1 METLLQDL
9 RYGAR
14 MLLKQPGFTL
24 IAVVTLA
31 LGIGANT
38 AIFSVVNAVLLRA
51 LPFSDPARLVM
62 VYEKKEGNSY
72 DTVSYQDF
80 NDLRAQC
87 QTCERLAAV
96 SPVWTLNLTG
106 TGDAQQVRG
115 YFVSGDLFATL
126 GAPAVRGRLLGAAED
141 QPQAARTVVLSYS
154 AWQSR
159 FGGDPQVIGQSLTL
173 DAQPYTVIG
182 VTPPGLRVLEEVDV
196 FLPLVFNPMINR
208 GRHLRMF
215 SVIARLKAGATLP
228 QAQAELN
235 GVMVNL
241 ARQYPDTNAGFR
253 VEAAPLH
260 EHVTGKIR
268 TTLWLLLGAVGCV
281 ALIACANVAGLSL
294 ARATS
299 RYGELAVR
307 AALGASRWRIVRQ
320 LLVESLLLA
329 CLGGAAGLLLASWG
343 LDALLAL
350 SPDNIPRLDEVRLDR
365 TVLAFAG
372 LLSLVT
378 GIAFGLVP
386 AWRMARADL
395 HAALKESGRGA
406 ATGAGWQRMRN
417 GLVIGEIALAVV
429 LLAGAGLLVRSLMRL
444 HDVQPGFAT
453 ENLVTFGVTLS
464 GATYSD
470 AQRRGEFYLRLEER
484 LQALP
489 GVRAVGATTRLP
501 LLAPT
506 NNVTTA
512 LQIEGRPETAQN
524 PVEVDFRR
532 ATPGYFAALGIP
544 QVRGRLFS
552 LDDLRAQNSVVVI
565 NEKLGE
571 KLAQRFWPNEDAV
584 GKRIQFMGGPNAAWS
599 TIVGVVGNV
608 RHLGLE
614 TEPRPEVYLHYL
626 TSPPTGPVIALRTM
640 NAPDAVIAAL
650 RSEVRALD
658 ASVPVSTISTMPDI
672 VARSLAPRRFTL
684 SLFGA
689 FAGVAL
695 LLAVSG
701 IYSVISYAVAE
712 RTHEI
717 GVRLAL
723 GAQRRDILRLILRQG
738 LRLALLG
745 VGVGLA
751 AAFVAT
757 RGLRTLVYS
766 VGTSDPLTFAGVAV
780 LLTAVALLACY
791 IPARRA
797 TQVDPL
803 IALRNE

>member
-1 METLLQDL
+1 M
-9 RYGAR
+9 
-14 MLLKQPGFTL
+14 
-24 IAVVTLA
+24 
-31 LGIGANT
+31 
-38 AIFSVVNAVLLRA
+38 
-51 LPFSDPARLVM
+51 
-62 VYEKKEGNSY
+62 
-72 DTVSYQDF
+72 
-80 NDLRAQC
+80 
-87 QTCERLAAV
+87 
-96 SPVWTLNLTG
+96 
-106 TGDAQQVRG
+106 
-115 YFVSGDLFATL
+115 SGDLFATL
-126 GAPAVRGRLLGAAED
+126 GTPAAQGRLPGAAED
-141 QPQAARTVVLSYS
+141 QPQAARTAVLSYG

-159 FGGDPQVIGQSLTL
+159 FGGDPQIIGKSLTL
-173 DAQPYTVIG
+173 DAQGYTVVG
-182 VTPPGLRVLEEVDV
+182 VTPPGFRVLEEVDV
-196 FLPLVFNPMINR
+196 FVPLAFNPMINR

-215 SVIARLKAGATLP
+215 SVIARLQADATLP

-235 GVMVNL
+235 GVMANL

-268 TTLWLLLGAVGCV
+268 TTLLLLLGAVGCV

-307 AALGASRWRIVRQ
+307 AALGASRGRIVRQ
-320 LLVESLLLA
+320 LLVESVLLA

-343 LDALLAL
+343 IDALLAL
-350 SPDNIPRLDEVRLDR
+350 SPDNLPRLHEVRLDR

-372 LLSLVT
+372 MLSLAT
-378 GIAFGLVP
+378 GIAFGLIP
-386 AWRMARADL
+386 AWRMAHVDL

-417 GLVIGEIALAVV
+417 GLVITEIALAVV
-429 LLAGAGLLVRSLMRL
+429 LLTGAGLLVRSLLRL
-444 HDVQPGFAT
+444 HNVQPGFAT

-464 GATYSD
+464 GATYGD

-501 LLAPT
+501 LLAP
-506 NNVTTA
+506 NNNITTA
-512 LQIEGRPETAQN
+512 MQIEGRPETARQ

-532 ATPGYFAALGIP
+532 ATPGYFATMGIP

-565 NEKLGE
+565 NEQ
-571 KLAQRFWPNEDAV
+571 LAQRYWPNEDAV
-584 GKRIQFMGGPNAAWS
+584 GKRIQFTGGPNAAWS

-626 TSPPTGPVIALRTM
+626 TSPPTGPIIALRTT

-689 FAGVAL
+689 FAFVAL

-701 IYSVISYAVAE
+701 IYSVISYAVAQ
-712 RTHEI
+712 RTHEL
-717 GVRLAL
+717 GVRMAL
-723 GAQRRDILRLILRQG
+723 GAQRRDILQLILRQG

-745 VGVGLA
+745 ITLGLV
-751 AAFVAT
+751 AAFVVT
-757 RGLRTLVYS
+757 RGLRTLVYDVS
-766 VGTSDPLTFAGVAV
+766 TSDPLTFAGVAV
-780 LLTAVALLACY
+780 LLTAVALLACW

-797 TQVDPL
+797 TKVDPM
-803 IALRNE
+803 IALRCA